1 MQGQQNEL
9 AQRRSKVELELAE
22 AGPAVEEAKAAVQ
35 GIKRQQL
42 DEVSDLSLEE
52 YTQVMR
58 SWRVDK
64 FRSFRRLEV

>member
-1 MQGQQNEL
+1 MISSLSNSFSQALQLEVQGQQNEL

-42 DEVSDLSLEE
+42 DEVCDLSL
-52 YTQVMR
+52 Q
-58 SWRVDK
+58 D
-64 FRSFRRLEV
+64 